1 LPPRTSKPISIEIVE
16 QDGARVVVR
25 RYAGGEVAREPVV
38 PKKKTRK
45 PHRPPLR
52 LSGRKAKESNS

>member
-1 LPPRTSKPISIEIVE
+1 LPPRSSKPISIEIVE

-25 RYAGGEVAREPVV
+25 RYADGEIVREPVV

-45 PHRPPLR
+45 LHRPPLR
-52 LSGRKAKESNS
+52 VSGRKAKESNS